1 MGIIICE
8 KHGRQPG
15 EEVSKFLRDEFR
27 NGHDISKRIRDF
39 LFVMDDCDFPFY
51 GLQEEIEQLPE
62 PCVNG
67 NFIVQSDER
76 LVEVLGGLAVMCL
89 SCLKE
94 AMNGAPL
101 PVKES
106 GS

>member
-1 MGIIICE
+1 MTIIICE

-15 EEVSKFLRDEFR
+15 EEVSKFLRGEFR
-27 NGHDISKRIRDF
+27 NGRDISKRIRDF
-39 LFVMDDCDFPFY
+39 SFVMDDCDFPFY

-62 PCVNG
+62 VCVNG
-67 NFIVQSDER
+67 DFLVQSEER
-76 LVEVLGGLAVMCL
+76 LVEVLGRITVICL

-101 PVKES
+101 PVRE
-106 GS
+106 GGP